1 MSTIKNCDIYYISY
15 KIPASQAADTLMQWG
30 SGAFLREYTF
40 IRLYLQKRPPPMRG
54 KVKRDKEERN
64 SGILDTQVRE
74 RDRQCP
80 ADIDIRLRVSV
91 TPFSIPLIV
100 RYAL

>member
-1 MSTIKNCDIYYISY
+1 
-15 KIPASQAADTLMQWG
+15 
-30 SGAFLREYTF
+30 
-40 IRLYLQKRPPPMRG
+40 MRG

-64 SGILDTQVRE
+64 SSILDTQVRE

-80 ADIDIRLRVSV
+80 ANIDIRLRVSV

-100 RYAL
+100 RSARRSIGLASM